1 MALASPLT
9 SIRSKG
15 SSTTQRENTV
25 KTFGTVVLLAFAAAL
40 VATSAIA
47 APVKSIPIAGSYA
60 GTASTKVDGNT
71 VNIAANGTGSLK
83 LIGAGSIQGAG
94 TGDSSQQPCIPFA
107 GTGTIKGAK
116 GVISYKVLPSA
127 NGCGDEG
134 GHVFSV
140 KGNMQ
145 VTKATGALAK
155 AKGVLRFT
163 GVYSRDDG
171 TFNVKLT
178 GTLKK

>member
-1 MALASPLT
+1 MRTFRYVALS
-9 SIRSKG
+9 
-15 SSTTQRENTV
+15 
-25 KTFGTVVLLAFAAAL
+25 AFAAAL
-40 VATSAIA
+40 LATSAFA
-47 APVKSIPIAGSYA
+47 APKTSIPISGKYA
-60 GTASTKVDGNT
+60 GAASTKVDGST
-71 VNIAANGTGSLK
+71 VTISATGTGSLAK
-83 LIGAGSIQGAG
+83 YGAGKIAGSG
-94 TGDSSQQPCIPFA
+94 TGDSSQQPCVPFA

-127 NGCGDEG
+127 SGCGDEG

-163 GVYSRDDG
+163 GTYSRDDG
-171 TFNVKLT
+171 TFSVKLT